1 MRAVN
6 SSARGVLH
14 RWRASPLRRQQL
26 GLEFAVFWLPRRTI
40 ACERV
45 LQEEGVYSDV
55 AAGELP
61 IDLIPFDADVLS
73 LELDT
78 AFRARSPSCPSCV
91 HCSSFHLHEYLF
103 HACHAIIFFS
113 SPCVLTCFCWSCTLH
128 SGDASLGSWALTA

>member
-1 MRAVN
+1 MHYMVEGQRLTHTVPAAV
-6 SSARGVLH
+6 G
-14 RWRASPLRRQQL
+14 RQQP

-45 LQEEGVYSDV
+45 LQEEGVYGDV

-78 AFRARSPSCPSCV
+78 AFRARGLGCPCCR
-91 HCSSFHLHEYLF
+91 HCTSSRAHGL
-103 HACHAIIFFS
+103 II
-113 SPCVLTCFCWSCTLH
+113 T
-128 SGDASLGSWALTA
+128 